1 MKKLILK
8 RQELD
13 QVHKQRK
20 ARGKKR
26 LKKLLNNK
34 GEKAVLKIG

>member
-13 QVHKQRK
+13 KIHKQRK

-26 LKKLLNNK
+26 LKKLPSNK
-34 GEKAVLKIG
+34 VIAITNS